1 MNTSQKIKNLLKT
14 ATPTAEEVRA
24 EKERLNTKR
33 AALTELIIEAFKPV
47 FEKYKCEELCELPVV
62 SWGIMQRYEC
72 AGEPFHHCAGNFVH
86 MLEGCS
92 IWNMNDMDMV
102 RKVDED
108 PMSLEA
114 RTLGKS
120 IDRDTLVELYG
131 GNQKGGSCLM
141 VWADP
146 EFDDETGEVIK
157 QELAVRYTDCD
168 SPE

>member
-47 FEKYKCEELCELPVV
+47 F
-62 SWGIMQRYEC
+62 YEC